1 MYLNMFQL
9 RQSASQAVGPRLG
22 QQSSAPAMSTSW
34 PSLAHLSEGK
44 PDSPSAEGKPDSPTA
59 ADELYELRQKC
70 PSVSLQPSP
79 SEAGD
84 IHEAMALGADS
95 GSTDIDKYMLARH
108 VQAIRRRAAAVEK
121 SVYFM
126 EKRQDAA
133 ASLPSETARHQGHA
147 FIHYTAGEPSPRD
160 QLEWSSV

>member
-1 MYLNMFQL
+1 M
-9 RQSASQAVGPRLG
+9 
-22 QQSSAPAMSTSW
+22 SSSW
-34 PSLAHLSEGK
+34 QNVICQEDASEGQ
-44 PDSPSAEGKPDSPTA
+44 PDCPNVAEKMKLF
-59 ADELYELRQKC
+59 ADADQLEELRSKC
-70 PSVSLQPSP
+70 PHISLQPSP
-79 SEAGD
+79 SEAGEL
-84 IHEAMALGADS
+84 HEAMTLGADS

-121 SVYFM
+121 AVYFM